1 MKKTIAL
8 LLSLMMILMFALSS
22 CGGGSEDLSDSK
34 YVGTWRAE
42 SVSFAGES
50 GDLEGGVFKLTLNG
64 DGTGTFVST
73 DEDGKEEVSNVTWS
87 LTSDG
92 FKTKGDT
99 KLKFKDDG
107 DDITTGFM
115 GVDLRFVK
123 ED

>member
-1 MKKTIAL
+1 
-8 LLSLMMILMFALSS
+8 MMIMMFALAS

-50 GDLEGGVFKLTLNG
+50 GAIEGGVFKLTLNG

-73 DEDGKEEVSNVTWS
+73 EDDGTEEVSNITWS

-99 KLKFKDDG
+99 KLTFKDDG
-107 DDITTGFM
+107 EDITASFM
-115 GVDLRFVK
+115 GVDLRFIR
-123 ED
+123 EE